1 MSDLEISVL
10 GSPRIAVDGAAVHVD
25 TRKATAMLVYLA
37 VTGRTQ
43 SRDRLTGLLWPDY
56 DQERARAAL
65 RRTLSTLRKALGERW
80 VSGDRLGI
88 SLDAGGVDLDLTRFR
103 DLVALAAAHDH
114 GEGSGC
120 PGCIDAL
127 TRAVAL
133 GGGSFLHGFSLRD
146 AEPFE
151 EWQSLEAEAVEREL
165 AGALDRLVK
174 ALTGAGELETAIG
187 VAERKLGL
195 DPLDEPAHRQLMQLY
210 AWRGMRTAALQ
221 QYRECVAVLDR
232 ELGVPPLPETTAL
245 YSAIS
250 EGAVEP
256 REHSVLNRPA
266 PRRAPGPAAYSL
278 QGRAGEWELLEETY
292 SNVSGA
298 GALIVIE
305 GEAGIGK
312 TRLARDF
319 SDAAAAAGARVV
331 SARSYEGEADLPY
344 ALVINVLH
352 QLRGEIERAATDE
365 ALLTELSRL
374 VPGFGGHV
382 SAPSPTDDPGAPA
395 RFLEAIRSAI
405 TDALGGASPGIL
417 FLDDLHWCDAASLDV
432 LAYMARRLDDSPM
445 FLIAGFRSE
454 EVRQDHP
461 LRAMFQEAAR
471 SSRVENLV
479 LRRLGPEEVR
489 ALVREAGGAGEEDAE
504 AVAQRLMQ
512 ETEGIPLFVTEYLD
526 ALSTQG
532 ASGWEMPSS
541 IKELLHSRI
550 RLVGSTARQVI
561 GAAAVIDR
569 SFGYETVWRA
579 SGRTELEALD
589 ALDELVAHGLIV
601 ASPGGVPD
609 AGYEFSH
616 DKLRAVVYDALSPAR
631 RRVLHRR
638 AAEAFVGAARRQEE
652 LRSLSSLIARHFE
665 LGGMEAEA
673 ARYHELAARHARE
686 VFANREALNHYE
698 RALALGHPDPASMHQ
713 GAGDMHVLLGEY
725 KKAIDSY
732 ETAAALARVDA
743 IAEIERKLGEV
754 HQRRGDWDLSQSHLV
769 AALETLDE
777 THEVERAGLLAAMSF
792 NSLRKNDLDQ
802 AADLA
807 GRALAAA
814 SAGDDPRALARAHN
828 QVGIL
833 ENARA
838 NHARAIEHLE
848 ASLELATGLEDA
860 GGRVAALNNLAHA
873 RRSGGELDEA
883 LRLTEEAL
891 RICTQQG
898 DSHRAAALHNNM
910 ADLLHEKGDTEGAM
924 QHLKTS
930 TAALARIGAEPTGL
944 LPEVWKL
951 VEW

>member
-1 MSDLEISVL
+1 MSRLEISVL
-10 GSPRIAVDGAAVHVD
+10 GSPRIAVDGVPVQVD

-88 SLDAGGVDLDLTRFR
+88 SLDTAGVDLDLARFR
-103 DLVALAAAHDH
+103 ACVVLAASHDH
-114 GEGSGC
+114 AEESGC
-120 PGCIDAL
+120 PGCIEAL
-127 TRAVAL
+127 TEAVEL
-133 GGGSFLHGFSLRD
+133 GSGSFLHGFSLRD

-151 EWQSLEAEAVEREL
+151 EWQSLEAEAVGREL
-165 AGALDRLVK
+165 AGALDRLVR

-187 VAERKLGL
+187 VAERKLAL

-232 ELGVPPLPETTAL
+232 ELGVSPLPETTAL

-256 REHSVLNRPA
+256 REHSVLNRPPP
-266 PRRAPGPAAYSL
+266 PRAAGPAAYSL
-278 QGRAGEWELLEETY
+278 QGRAGEWQLLEDSY
-292 SNVSGA
+292 SNIAGA
-298 GALIVIE
+298 GALIAIE

-319 SDAAAAAGARVV
+319 SEAAETSGARVV
-331 SARSYEGEADLPY
+331 SARSYEGETDLPY
-344 ALVINVLH
+344 ALVMNVLH
-352 QLRGEIERAATDE
+352 QLQDEIAQAGTDD
-365 ALLTELSRL
+365 ALLAELSRL
-374 VPGFGGHV
+374 VPSFAADASV
-382 SAPSPTDDPGAPA
+382 PSPLDDPGAPA

-405 TDALGGASPGIL
+405 AGALAGESPGVL
-417 FLDDLHWCDAASLDV
+417 FLDDLHWCDRASLDV
-432 LAYMARRLDDSPM
+432 LAYIARRLDDSPVY
-445 FLIAGFRSE
+445 LIVGFRSE
-454 EVRQDHP
+454 EVGQDHP
-461 LRAMFQEAAR
+461 LRGMLQEAAR
-471 SSRVENLV
+471 SSQVENLV
-479 LRRLGPEEVR
+479 LRRLDLQEVR
-489 ALVREAGGAGEEDAE
+489 TMVAEAGGGLDEDAD
-504 AVAQRLMQ
+504 AVAQRLME
-512 ETEGIPLFVTEYLD
+512 ETEGIPLFVTEYLG
-526 ALSTQG
+526 AISAEG

-541 IKELLHSRI
+541 IKELLQSRV

-589 ALDELVAHGLIV
+589 ALDELVAHGLII
-601 ASPGGVPD
+601 ASPGGGPE

-652 LRSLSSLIARHFE
+652 LRSLSALIARHFE
-665 LGGMEAEA
+665 LGGMDSEA

-686 VFANREALNHYE
+686 VFANREALNHFQ

-713 GAGDMHVLLGEY
+713 GAADMHVLLGEY
-725 KKAIDSY
+725 KRAIDGY
-732 ETAAALARVDA
+732 ETAAALARHDG

-754 HQRRGDWDLSQSHLV
+754 HQRRGDWELSQSHLV

-777 THEVERAGLLAAMSF
+777 DQEVERARLLAAMSF
-792 NSLRKNDLDQ
+792 NSLRKGELEQ
-802 AADLA
+802 AAELA
-807 GRALAAA
+807 GRALSAAT
-814 SAGDDPRALARAHN
+814 AGDDPRALARAHN

-848 ASLELATGLEDA
+848 ASLDLATGLGDV

-883 LRLTEEAL
+883 LELTEEAL

-910 ADLLHEKGDTEGAM
+910 ADLLHEKGDTEAAM

-930 TAALARIGAEPTGL
+930 TAVLAKIGAEPTGM